1 MDASPPRPLA
11 LAPRLHPRAGPHP
24 SAARRHLT
32 RRILTDDQPRA
43 RANPDAL
50 DAGRKPL
57 AGACAEALATAHDG
71 KSLKPRGQPPPQPRP
86 QARSRTVSDRRGGSR
101 LNDRHALFGWTEDC
115 VATHPADPA
124 VAFAAIDAVVV

>member
-71 KSLKPRGQPPPQPRP
+71 KSLKPRGHHPGNPT
-86 QARSRTVSDRRGGSR
+86 RSPGHAPSATGAVDRG
-101 LNDRHALFGWTEDC
+101 L
-115 VATHPADPA
+115 V
-124 VAFAAIDAVVV
+124 VAVVSLVAIRRRA